1 MAIADNFFAAAH
13 PEPWQILGV
22 KLKPFSLGHYIKLA
36 RLGCA
41 FVSEKEERATLSDL
55 LLGVVVCSMP
65 TATDPDKDPF
75 WVWLNRTKGG
85 WRYTLYKLGKQM
97 MRQQYSTPAEY
108 DAFVWG
114 KKLGA
119 IDFSSKVQMFS
130 DYMDKCSA
138 MPAYVEE
145 KRDQPPKASGAH
157 WCQSVLSSLVSKC
170 GYTMEEALNVPVSRA
185 LSDFIKQAESD
196 GAVRILPP
204 EALA

>member
-1 MAIADNFFAAAH
+1 MAIADNFFAAAY

-65 TATDPDKDPF
+65 TTPDPDNDPF
-75 WVWLNRTKGG
+75 WIWLNRTKGG
-85 WRYTLYKLGKQM
+85 WRYSLYKITKRIL
-97 MRQQYSTPAEY
+97 RQKYSTPAEY

-114 KKLGA
+114 KKMGA
-119 IDFSSKVQMFS
+119 IDFAAKVTMFS

-145 KRDQPPKASGAH
+145 KRDQPPKVSGAH
-157 WCQSVLSSLVSKC
+157 WCQSVLSALVSKC